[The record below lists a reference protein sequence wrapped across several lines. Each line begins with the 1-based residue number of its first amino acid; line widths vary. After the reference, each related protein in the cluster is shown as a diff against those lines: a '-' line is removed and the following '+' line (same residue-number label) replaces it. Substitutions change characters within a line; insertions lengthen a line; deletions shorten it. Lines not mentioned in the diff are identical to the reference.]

1 MRFNSEE
8 YAQASDYLDHLMSL
22 NKNIEIK
29 PIRKRQSLPQ
39 NAYLH
44 VVIALWGIDRGYTP
58 EESKVVLKREYG
70 LYYEKNG
77 KKFIRSSSSLD
88 TKESTEFIEWIRNNA
103 AMYGNYIPSAEEY
116 LIKQYE
122 IDREI
127 NKTKDFSG
135 RPY

>member
-1 MRFNSEE
+1 MRFSSEE

-29 PIRKRQSLPQ
+29 PIRERKSLPQ

-44 VVIALWGIDRGYTP
+44 VVIALWGIDRGYTL

-77 KKFIRSSSSLD
+77 KKFIRSTASLD
-88 TKESTEFIEWIRNNA
+88 SKEATDFIEFIRNNA
-103 AMYGNYIPSAEEY
+103 GQYGNYIPTPEEY
-116 LIKQYE
+116 LKQQYE

-127 NKTKDFSG
+127 QESKKYN
-135 RPY
+135 